1 VQKIPYNQTI
11 ITINATMPKLK
22 EGKGREIF
30 PIFSLRHAIFC
41 GFGSG
46 FVDNPFF

>member
-1 VQKIPYNQTI
+1 MVL
-11 ITINATMPKLK
+11 ITINATKPKLK

-41 GFGSG
+41 IFGSG
-46 FVDNPFF
+46 FVDNGLFLTF